1 MLDKYDVVEMIKF
14 VQIINCM
21 SYDEFKEMYKVVF
34 GFAEDGYVQ
43 EKFNLANS
51 RFNFWFCS
59 IDYTTLN
66 KMFKFCL
73 NNN

>member
-21 SYDEFKEMYKVVF
+21 SYDRFKEMYNAVF
-34 GFAEDGYVQ
+34 GFADDGYVQ
-43 EKFNLANS
+43 EKFNIANS
-51 RFNFWFCS
+51 RFNSWFCS
-59 IDYTTLN
+59 IDPTTLN